1 MTVVDQAFEEFR
13 AAVSTALTRYEVITG
28 GVVAHESYCLCPECV
43 CVRGVRAELAAY
55 AKGAERAAKKRGKR

>member
-43 CVRGVRAELAAY
+43 CVRGVRAELESY
-55 AKGAERAAKKRGKR
+55 AKRAAKKKRGKAK